1 MDIRTPARRD
11 SRRSVL
17 SFTLAASTLAGV
29 LSASSPAHADPEY
42 RIIDSTTES
51 MGQGLTRTVTTVQV
65 GDDPIDR
72 FRMHRLTNPGNP
84 ASVKGTI
91 FLLPPIS
98 IGFEHYE
105 IGDRGEFHRSFAAFF
120 AKHGYDVWGY
130 SQRTAELVAGSC
142 EGGEIDCS
150 AMEGWGL
157 QTIVDDA
164 TFIRAQIEA
173 AHPGERPAV
182 GGVSLGSIAAMALI
196 GAHPD
201 DYAGAFM
208 LEGSLY
214 GANPEERQISQTF
227 CDQLEGALS
236 YGVYYDGTS
245 LSSMRLVASL
255 ASDNPSGHEL
265 DGPGGLTNHQVW
277 VSMMSTPQIGPL
289 QPRQDYFF
297 LAGDVAQDR
306 FYFADDRLARA
317 NMTRFS
323 DYLALRTV
331 RDLSCSL
338 AGDTTFIHDISSFQG
353 PLFVLGGGHG
363 FGPMMI
369 DALSLMPEA
378 EATTSVVQPFG
389 HMDHYF
395 NANHR
400 DLMEKPLL
408 EWLKTVFHAG

>member
-1 MDIRTPARRD
+1 MHTRAWSD
-11 SRRSVL
+11 SHRSIL
-17 SFTLAASTLAGV
+17 SFTFAASAIATALT
-29 LSASSPAHADPEY
+29 ASSPASAYPEY
-42 RIIDSTTES
+42 QIVDSHTSS

-72 FRMHRLTNPGNP
+72 FRMHRVTKAHGP
-84 ASVKGTI
+84 ASAKGTI

-105 IGDRGEFHRSFAAFF
+105 IGDDGEFHQSFAAFF

-142 EGGEIDCS
+142 ESGEIDCS

-164 TFIRAQIEA
+164 TFIRSQIEA

-196 GAHPD
+196 NAHPD
-201 DYAGAFM
+201 DYAGTFM
-208 LEGSLY
+208 FEGSLY
-214 GANPEERQISQTF
+214 VANPEERQISQTF
-227 CDQLEGALS
+227 CEQLEGALS

-245 LSSMRLVASL
+245 LPGMRLVAGL
-255 ASDNPSGHEL
+255 ASTNPSGHEL

-277 VSMMSTPQIGPL
+277 VSMMSTAQIGPL
-289 QPRQDYFF
+289 QPRQNYFF

-317 NMTRFS
+317 NMTHFS

-331 RDLSCSL
+331 RDVSCSL
-338 AGDTTFIHDISSFQG
+338 AGDTTFIDSIASFQG
-353 PLFVLGGGHG
+353 STFVLGGGHG

-369 DALSLMPEA
+369 DFLSLMPEA
-378 EATTSVVQPFG
+378 EETTNLVGPFG

-400 DLMEKPLL
+400 EMMEKPLL
-408 EWLKTVFHAG
+408 KWLKTVL